1 MEKKKIEKE
10 EIKKKTGGRKGLC
23 LFENNNLITEVIIT
37 SISILK

>member
-23 LFENNNLITEVIIT
+23 LFENNNLINLEPYTCKVVQ
-37 SISILK
+37 